1 MNQHLIKRISTIA
14 SSAICFAIAIAANSG
29 ALAAGGDTSPVLQ
42 VQVDPEITQAR
53 ELTSSKNWTG
63 AIQVLSKYLATHPR
77 SADGFNLL
85 GYSYRNLKRYPESF
99 KAYETALEIDPKHR
113 AAHEYIGEAY
123 IQTGNLA
130 KAEEH
135 LSVLDKLCFLPCE
148 EYTDLKKALAAA
160 TAKGG

>member
-1 MNQHLIKRISTIA
+1 MNRRSIKRVTKHA
-14 SSAICFAIAIAANSG
+14 CGAVFFAVALATNSG
-29 ALAAGGDTSPVLQ
+29 APAADSPPAQQ
-42 VQVDPEITQAR
+42 VQADPELTQAR
-53 ELTSSKNWTG
+53 ELIAKKDWTG
-63 AIQVLSKYLATHPR
+63 AELVLSRYVATHPR

-99 KAYETALEIDPKHR
+99 KAYETALKIDPEHR
-113 AAHEYIGEAY
+113 GAHEYIGVAY

-135 LSVLDKLCFLPCE
+135 LRALDKLCFLPCE

>member
-1 MNQHLIKRISTIA
+1 MDRPSIERVSKHA
-14 SSAICFAIAIAANSG
+14 SGAFCFAIALAINSG
-29 ALAAGGDTSPVLQ
+29 ALAAGGDSSPVLQ

-63 AIQVLSKYLATHPR
+63 AVQLLTKYLATHPR

-99 KAYETALEIDPKHR
+99 KAYEMALEIDPKHR

-148 EYTDLKKALAAA
+148 EYTDLKKAIAAA
-160 TAKGG
+160 KAKGG